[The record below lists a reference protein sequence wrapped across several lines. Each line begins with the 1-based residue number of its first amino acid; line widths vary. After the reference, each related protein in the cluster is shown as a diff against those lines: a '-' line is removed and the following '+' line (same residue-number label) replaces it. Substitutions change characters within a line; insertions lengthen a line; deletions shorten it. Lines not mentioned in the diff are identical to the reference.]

1 MDLSTLP
8 SEVQARVIKLQSCE
22 RDLFEIG
29 QDIVNLCNTVK
40 NLLKGPGKRS
50 FRNVLGGSF
59 TIEDGNAILKKE
71 GRLLASLTHF
81 SPTEVIIYLHE
92 VKTATLTLVLD
103 FCKFHCSDVPNKDK
117 KQWNAKFVEVDQ
129 SVLCELASASYYMDI
144 EPLVNLTSRAIA
156 SQVSGKSSDEIR
168 ETFYNANYDIY
179 NSQLSTRYR
188 LQKRIRSKNMQ
199 KEGNSHGN
207 HNYLKG
213 DDRSVEEL
221 LSFINSTGPATSQ
234 KKRRAKKKDL
244 PQPQKQQPKP
254 ALESSTPGGDA
265 FRGCGEQLLEP
276 FSEEMF
282 QEEER
287 MIDPDFKAMVD
298 REVEEWRAKLEQI
311 ALQYKDA
318 QRIKVSLPSD
328 SFMSVIGVK

>member
-1 MDLSTLP
+1 
-8 SEVQARVIKLQSCE
+8 
-22 RDLFEIG
+22 
-29 QDIVNLCNTVK
+29 
-40 NLLKGPGKRS
+40 
-50 FRNVLGGSF
+50 
-59 TIEDGNAILKKE
+59 
-71 GRLLASLTHF
+71 
-81 SPTEVIIYLHE
+81 
-92 VKTATLTLVLD
+92 
-103 FCKFHCSDVPNKDK
+103 
-117 KQWNAKFVEVDQ
+117 
-129 SVLCELASASYYMDI
+129 MDI
-144 EPLVNLTSRAIA
+144 EALVNLTSRAIA
-156 SQVSGKSSDEIR
+156 TQVSGKSTDEIR
-168 ETFYNANYDIY
+168 ETFCNANCDAH
-179 NSQLSTRYR
+179 SSHLTMRHR

-199 KEGNSHGN
+199 KEGNARGT

-234 KKRRAKKKDL
+234 KKRRPKKKEA
-244 PQPQKQQPKP
+244 QRQEAKQ
-254 ALESSTPGGDA
+254 LEAAPDDGDA
-265 FRGCGEQLLEP
+265 MRSCSEQVFEP

-298 REVEEWRAKLEQI
+298 REVEEWRMKLEQI